1 MLKVKMSSLFPLAE
15 RFIFNIKYNILI
27 FTSRESAPGH
37 RVSPESPKPEQET
50 DESAKDSKVL
60 LCLTLGFQW

>member
-1 MLKVKMSSLFPLAE
+1 MNIYVE
-15 RFIFNIKYNILI
+15 RKH
-27 FTSRESAPGH
+27 SGH

-60 LCLTLGFQW
+60 LWLTLGFQW